1 MARSR
6 GITFLTN
13 ITIIYRHIDLVTV
26 IRKLPFIGMD
36 SPVFSLRD
44 SVVLVTLWNLT
55 SIIRD
60 DINDGVNSRHIV

>member
-44 SVVLVTLWNLT
+44 SVVLVTL
-55 SIIRD
+55 
-60 DINDGVNSRHIV
+60 